1 MSCEKNSQVQALY
14 DGELPLAQRLDVEAH
29 LRQCADCAALLTD
42 LKRMSQFISTAPFAP
57 MPAETRKR
65 VQQAWWAA
73 QSERGVLRVAE
84 LMTGLAAAV
93 LIGAMIFWP
102 TTRKQNTTAVV
113 PTNWQTAAVMPPGG
127 ADDEPVADVVELA
140 QWMASDLSGAGAGAG
155 AMNR

>member
-1 MSCEKNSQVQALY
+1 MSCEKSSQVQAMY
-14 DGELPLAQRLDVEAH
+14 DRELSDEKCRELAVH
-29 LRQCADCAALLTD
+29 LRECGECRELLED
-42 LKRMSQFISTAPFAP
+42 LGRISRFMSTAEFAL
-57 MPAETRKR
+57 MPAATRKK

-102 TTRKQNTTAVV
+102 SQRRQNPTAVA
-113 PTNWQTAAVMPPGG
+113 TTSWQTAAVMPPGG
-127 ADDEPVADVVELA
+127 EDDSVGEVIELA
-140 QWMASDLSGAGAGAG
+140 QWMAADLSRAG